1 MQDSIGKLRAR
12 LVNYGYWL
20 LYDAA
25 IAPEG
30 TRCVSLECRYKAE
43 AGDVF
48 ESAEVMP
55 TPNVADADAL
65 HILIKQ
71 LDCMSQYC
79 LVARIMEM
87 IGQPSEYPA
96 VFKMRRVG
104 DHAMKKLADGAELML
119 YEALKQTA

>member
-12 LVNYGYWL
+12 LINYGYWL
-20 LYDAA
+20 MYDAA

-30 TRCVSLECRYKAE
+30 TRCVSLESRFNPE

-48 ESAEVMP
+48 EAVEVMP
-55 TPNVADADAL
+55 TPNVSDADAL
-65 HILIKQ
+65 HMLIKQ
-71 LDCMSQYC
+71 LDNMTQYC

-96 VFKMRRVG
+96 VFRMRRVS
-104 DHAMKKLADGAELML
+104 DHAMKKLADNAEVFL
-119 YEALKQTA
+119 YESLKKRA